1 VFKTVSFRAQSLR
14 GIVGLANNGGCC
26 ARAQQPTMR
35 VVNSTQS
42 AVLTTAAD
50 ADAQLGRDTLTK
62 VGWRLLPFLL
72 LLYIVAWLDR
82 VNIGFAALQMNAD
95 LGFSATVYGFGAGVF
110 FIGYAL
116 FEVPSNLIL
125 VRVGA
130 RLWIARIMITWGIL
144 SVAMMFVSGPLS
156 FYVLRFLLGVAE
168 AGFLPGIIYYL
179 GHWYPA
185 KDRARAVSWFMV
197 AIPVST
203 VIGAPLSGLILE
215 LDGWRGLEGWQ
226 WLFLIEGIPAVALGF
241 VVLGYLTDTPERA
254 KWLEPEERRWLA
266 ESVAAEQRAAHARH
280 GIGLRA
286 AFVHPTVW
294 LLALI
299 LFACQCGSYGLTL
312 WIPQIVRGL
321 SGLGDLMVSAISALP
336 YVAAAI
342 GMIAIGTSSDR
353 SGERFMHIAIPC
365 AVGGIGF
372 MLSAYFT
379 SPLPGMIALT
389 IAAVGDLGTRG
400 PFWALP
406 TRFLTGSA
414 AAAGIALI
422 NTMASL
428 GGFVGPY
435 AVGLVR
441 DITGG
446 FAGGLVFLAVL
457 LLLAACGA
465 VILRRARVLADA
477 E

>member
-1 VFKTVSFRAQSLR
+1 VRRAAYDAGRFHEPQR
-14 GIVGLANNGGCC
+14 MQATP
-26 ARAQQPTMR
+26 QD
-35 VVNSTQS
+35 ST
-42 AVLTTAAD
+42 AENE
-50 ADAQLGRDTLTK
+50 LGRRTVAK

-72 LLYIVAWLDR
+72 LLYVIAWIDR

-95 LGFSATVYGFGAGVF
+95 LGFSASVYGFGAGIF

-125 VRVGA
+125 ARVGA

-144 SVAMMFVSGPLS
+144 SVAMMYVSGPTS

-179 GHWYPA
+179 GTWYPPA
-185 KDRARAVSWFMV
+185 DRARAISWFML
-197 AIPVST
+197 AIPLST
-203 VIGAPLSGLILE
+203 VIGAPLAGMILQ
-215 LDGWRGLEGWQ
+215 LDGWHGLQGWQ
-226 WLFLIEGIPAVALGF
+226 WLFLLEGLPAIALGF
-241 VVLGYLTDTPERA
+241 VVLGYLTDSPDRA
-254 KWLEPEERRWLA
+254 AWLEDDERGWLVERLA
-266 ESVAAEQRAAHARH
+266 REHRRAQERH
-280 GIGLRA
+280 GLHIGA
-286 AFVHPTVW
+286 ALTHPTVW
-294 LLALI
+294 LLGLI

-321 SGLGDLMVSAISALP
+321 SGFSDFAVSMISALP

-353 SGERFMHIAIPC
+353 TGERFLHIAVPSAIG
-365 AVGGIGF
+365 AIGF
-372 MLSAYFT
+372 IASAYFT

-414 AAAGIALI
+414 AAAGIGLI
-422 NTMASL
+422 NTAASL

-441 DITGG
+441 QFTGS

-457 LLLAACGA
+457 LLFAAAAA
-465 VILRRARVLADA
+465 VKLRSSPVLAD
-477 E
+477 

>member
-1 VFKTVSFRAQSLR
+1 MISSAGDAAPALRRA
-14 GIVGLANNGGCC
+14 
-26 ARAQQPTMR
+26 
-35 VVNSTQS
+35 
-42 AVLTTAAD
+42 
-50 ADAQLGRDTLTK
+50 TLTK

-72 LLYIVAWLDR
+72 LLYVVAWLDR

-95 LGFSATVYGFGAGVF
+95 LGFSAAVYGFGAGVF

-156 FYVLRFLLGVAE
+156 FYALRFLLGVAE

-179 GHWYPA
+179 GNWYPA
-185 KDRARAVSWFMV
+185 ADRARAVSWFML
-197 AIPVST
+197 AIPLST
-203 VIGAPLSGLILE
+203 VIGAPLSGVLLE
-215 LDGWRGLEGWQ
+215 LDGWHGLEGWQ
-226 WLFLIEGIPAVALGF
+226 WLFLLEGIPAVVLGF
-241 VVLGYLTDTPERA
+241 VVLGYLTDRPEQA
-254 KWLEPEERRWLA
+254 EWLEPSERRWLA
-266 ESVAAEQRAAHARH
+266 ERVASEQRAAHARH
-280 GIGLRA
+280 GVGLKA

-294 LLALI
+294 LLGLI

-312 WIPQIVRGL
+312 WIPQIVQGF
-321 SGLGDLMVSAISALP
+321 SGFSDLTVSMISALP
-336 YVAAAI
+336 YVAAAV
-342 GMIAIGTSSDR
+342 GMIAIETSSDR
-353 SGERFMHIAIPC
+353 TGERFLHIAIPS
-365 AVGGIGF
+365 AIGALGF
-372 MLSAYFT
+372 LASAYFT

-435 AVGLVR
+435 AVGVVR
-441 DITGG
+441 DVTGS
-446 FAGGLVFLAVL
+446 FAGGLVFLAAL
-457 LLLAACGA
+457 LLLAAGA
-465 VILRRARVLADA
+465 AAVLRHARVLADA
-477 E
+477 NP